1 MVALLFISFIV
12 CLALGVPVAFSLGV
26 SSLLYFIGNG
36 MSLYMF
42 AQRFFAGL
50 NSFTL
55 LCIPGFVFAGALM
68 NQGGITERLIGFC
81 NKIVGHITGGLSI
94 ANVVAS
100 MLFAGISGTALADTV
115 SVGGVL
121 IPAMKKDGY
130 DADFSCAV
138 TAASSCIGPI
148 IPPSVPM
155 IMAATMTGLS
165 VSKMFIAGMVP
176 GILMGVGMIFV
187 SWYISKKR
195 HYPKAEKRATL
206 KEILSTGKE
215 SFFAILMTLIILSGI
230 CFGIVTPTEASI
242 LAVVYGI
249 FVGFFIYKE
258 LTVKRLIDCMKST
271 VTSSAAIMVLVG
283 LANVFAYILTKEQI
297 PQMVAD
303 AMLSLTRNKYIILLL
318 INLLLIF
325 VGMFME
331 TIAAILILFPVLL
344 GLVTQVGVN
353 PIQFGVMCVLNLVLG
368 LCTPP
373 VGVCLFAATNI
384 GETKLTGVVKELVPY
399 LVSNFIVLILVT
411 YVPFLTAGIAELLLG
426 AG

>member
-1 MVALLFISFIV
+1 MVAVLFITFIV
-12 CLALGVPVAFSLGV
+12 CLALGVPVAFSLGL
-26 SSLLYFIGNG
+26 SSLVYFIGND

-55 LCIPGFVFAGALM
+55 LCIPGFVFAGSLM

-81 NKIVGHITGGLSI
+81 NKIVGHITGGLAI

-121 IPAMKKDGY
+121 IPSMKKEGY

-165 VSKMFIAGMVP
+165 VSKMFVAGMVP
-176 GILMGVGMIFV
+176 GILMGLGMIFV
-187 SWYISKKR
+187 SWYVSKKR
-195 HYPKAEKRATL
+195 HYPKAERRSTL
-206 KEILSTGKE
+206 KEVLVSAKE

-230 CFGIVTPTEASI
+230 CFGFVTPTEASI

-258 LTVKRLIDCMKST
+258 LTIPRLIESMKST
-271 VTSSAAIMVLVG
+271 VTSSAGIMVLVG
-283 LANVFAYILTKEQI
+283 MANVFAYILTKEQI

-303 AMLSLTRNKYIILLL
+303 AMLSLTSNKYIILIL
-318 INLLLIF
+318 INLLLVF

-344 GLVTQVGVN
+344 NLVLMVGVD
-353 PIQFGVMCVLNLVLG
+353 PIQFGVMVVLNLVLG

-384 GETKLTGVVKELVPY
+384 GETKLTGVVKELIPY
-399 LVSNFIVLILVT
+399 LISNFIVLGLVT
-411 YVPFLTAGIAELLLG
+411 FVPFLTSGIAEMLLG
-426 AG
+426 A

>member
-1 MVALLFISFIV
+1 MVALLFISFVV
-12 CLALGVPVAFSLGV
+12 CLALGVPVAFSLGI
-26 SSLLYFIGNG
+26 SSLLYFIGNN

-94 ANVVAS
+94 ANVAAS

-121 IPAMKKDGY
+121 IPAMKKEGY

-165 VSKMFIAGMVP
+165 VSKMFVAGMIP
-176 GILMGVGMIFV
+176 GILMGGGMIFV

-195 HYPKAEKRATL
+195 HYPKAERRATL
-206 KEILSTGKE
+206 REILSSAKE
-215 SFFAILMTLIILSGI
+215 SFFAILMTLIILSSIIG
-230 CFGIVTPTEASI
+230 GIVTPTEASI

-249 FVGFFIYKE
+249 LVGFFIYKE
-258 LTVKRLIDCMKST
+258 LTFKRLLDCMKST

-283 LANVFAYILTKEQI
+283 MANVFAYILTKEQI

-303 AMLSLTRNKYIILLL
+303 GMLALTQNKYIILIL

-344 GLVTQVGVN
+344 GLE
-353 PIQFGVMCVLNLVLG
+353 
-368 LCTPP
+368 
-373 VGVCLFAATNI
+373 I
-384 GETKLTGVVKELVPY
+384 GRASCRERVY
-399 LVSNFIVLILVT
+399 
-411 YVPFLTAGIAELLLG
+411 
-426 AG
+426 

>member
-1 MVALLFISFIV
+1 MVAVLFITFIV
-12 CLALGVPVAFSLGV
+12 CLALGVPVAFSLGL
-26 SSLLYFIGNG
+26 SSLVYFIGND

-55 LCIPGFVFAGALM
+55 LCIPGFVFAGSLM

-81 NKIVGHITGGLSI
+81 NKIVGHITGGLAI

-121 IPAMKKDGY
+121 IPSMKKEGY

-165 VSKMFIAGMVP
+165 VSKMFVAGMVP
-176 GILMGVGMIFV
+176 GILMGLGMIFV

-195 HYPKAEKRATL
+195 HYPKAERRSTL
-206 KEILSTGKE
+206 KEVLVSAKE

-230 CFGIVTPTEASI
+230 CFGFVTPTEASI

-258 LTVKRLIDCMKST
+258 LTIPRLIESMKST
-271 VTSSAAIMVLVG
+271 VTSSAGIMVLVG
-283 LANVFAYILTKEQI
+283 MANVFAYILTKEQI

-303 AMLSLTRNKYIILLL
+303 AMLSLTSNKYIILIL
-318 INLLLIF
+318 INLLLVF

-344 GLVTQVGVN
+344 NLVLMVGVD
-353 PIQFGVMCVLNLVLG
+353 PLQFGVMVVLNLVLG

-384 GETKLTGVVKELVPY
+384 GETKLTGVVKELIPY
-399 LVSNFIVLILVT
+399 LISNFIVLGLVT
-411 YVPFLTAGIAELLLG
+411 FVPFLTSGIAEMLLG
-426 AG
+426 A

>member
-1 MVALLFISFIV
+1 MVAVLFITFIV
-12 CLALGVPVAFSLGV
+12 CLGLGVPVAFSLGL
-26 SSLLYFIGNG
+26 SSLVYFIGND

-55 LCIPGFVFAGALM
+55 LCIPGFVFAGSLM

-81 NKIVGHITGGLSI
+81 NKIVGHITGGLAI

-121 IPAMKKDGY
+121 IPSMKKEGY

-165 VSKMFIAGMVP
+165 VSKMFVAGMVP
-176 GILMGVGMIFV
+176 GILMGLGMIFV

-195 HYPKAEKRATL
+195 HYPKAEKRSTL
-206 KEILSTGKE
+206 KEVLVSAKE

-230 CFGIVTPTEASI
+230 CFGFVTPTEASI

-258 LTVKRLIDCMKST
+258 LTIPRLIESMKST
-271 VTSSAAIMVLVG
+271 VTSSAGIMVLVG
-283 LANVFAYILTKEQI
+283 MANVFAYILTKEQI

-303 AMLSLTRNKYIILLL
+303 AMLSLTSNKYIILIL
-318 INLLLIF
+318 INLLLVF

-344 GLVTQVGVN
+344 NLVLMVGVD
-353 PIQFGVMCVLNLVLG
+353 PIQFGVMVVLNLVLG

-384 GETKLTGVVKELVPY
+384 GETKLTGVVKELIPY
-399 LVSNFIVLILVT
+399 LISNFIVLGLVT
-411 YVPFLTAGIAELLLG
+411 FVPFLTSGIAEMLLG
-426 AG
+426 A

>member
-1 MVALLFISFIV
+1 MVAVLFIVFLI
-12 CLALGVPVAFSLGV
+12 CLAVGFPVAFSLGI
-26 SSLLYFIGNG
+26 SSLVYFIGND

-42 AQRFFAGL
+42 AQRFFGGL

-55 LCIPGFVFAGALM
+55 LCIPGFVFAGSLM

-81 NKIVGHITGGLSI
+81 NKLIGHIRGGLAI
-94 ANVVAS
+94 ANVLAS

-115 SVGGVL
+115 SVGGIL
-121 IPAMKKDGY
+121 IPAMKKEGY
-130 DADFSCAV
+130 DSDFSCAV

-165 VSKMFIAGMVP
+165 VGKMFAAGIIP
-176 GILMGVGMIFV
+176 GILMGGGMILV
-187 SWYISKKR
+187 SYWISVKR
-195 HYPKAEKRATL
+195 NYPKAERRSTI
-206 KEILSTGKE
+206 KEILSSAKE
-215 SFFAILMTLIILSGI
+215 SFFAILMTLIILSSI
-230 CFGIVTPTEASI
+230 LFGIVTPTEASI

-258 LTVKRLIDCMKST
+258 LTMERLIKCMKDT
-271 VTSSAAIMVLVG
+271 AVSSAAIMVLVG
-283 LANVFAYILTKEQI
+283 MANVFAYILTKEQI

-303 AMLSLTRNKYIILLL
+303 LMLSITSNKYIILIL
-318 INLLLIF
+318 INLLLVF

-344 GLVTQVGVN
+344 NLVIGVGVD
-353 PIQFGVMCVLNLVLG
+353 PIQFGVMVVLNLVIG

-384 GETKLTGVVKELVPY
+384 GETKLTGVIKELVPY
-399 LVSNFIVLILVT
+399 LICNFGVLVLVT
-411 YVPFLTAGIAELLLG
+411 FVPFITTGIATLIMG
-426 AG
+426 

>member
-1 MVALLFISFIV
+1 MVAVLFIVFLI
-12 CLALGVPVAFSLGV
+12 CLAVGFPVAFSLGI
-26 SSLLYFIGNG
+26 SSLVYFIGND

-42 AQRFFAGL
+42 AQRFFGGL

-55 LCIPGFVFAGALM
+55 LCIPGFVFAGSLM

-81 NKIVGHITGGLSI
+81 NKLIGHIRGGLAI
-94 ANVVAS
+94 ANVLAS

-115 SVGGVL
+115 SVGGIL
-121 IPAMKKDGY
+121 IPAMKKEGY
-130 DADFSCAV
+130 DSDFSCAV

-165 VSKMFIAGMVP
+165 VGKMFAAGIIP
-176 GILMGVGMIFV
+176 GILMGGGMILV
-187 SWYISKKR
+187 SYWISVKR
-195 HYPKAEKRATL
+195 NYPKAERRSTI
-206 KEILSTGKE
+206 KEILSSAKE
-215 SFFAILMTLIILSGI
+215 SFFAILMTLIILSSI
-230 CFGIVTPTEASI
+230 LFGIVTPTEASI

-258 LTVKRLIDCMKST
+258 LTMERLIKCMKDT
-271 VTSSAAIMVLVG
+271 AVSSAAIMVLVG
-283 LANVFAYILTKEQI
+283 MANVFAYILTKEQI

-303 AMLSLTRNKYIILLL
+303 LMLSITSNKYIILIL
-318 INLLLIF
+318 INLLLVF

-344 GLVTQVGVN
+344 NLVIGVGVD
-353 PIQFGVMCVLNLVLG
+353 PIQFGVMVVLNLVIG

-384 GETKLTGVVKELVPY
+384 GETKLTGVIKELVPY
-399 LVSNFIVLILVT
+399 LICNFSVLLLVT
-411 YVPFLTAGIAELLLG
+411 FVPFITTGIATLIMG
-426 AG
+426 

>member
-1 MVALLFISFIV
+1 MVAVLFIVFLL
-12 CLALGVPVAFSLGV
+12 CLATGFPVAFSLGI
-26 SSLLYFIGNG
+26 SSLVYFIGND

-42 AQRFFAGL
+42 AQRFFGGL

-55 LCIPGFVFAGALM
+55 LCIPGFVFAGSLM

-81 NKIVGHITGGLSI
+81 NKLIGHIRGGLAI
-94 ANVVAS
+94 ANVLAS

-115 SVGGVL
+115 YVGGIL
-121 IPAMKKDGY
+121 IPAMKKEGY
-130 DADFSCAV
+130 DSDFSCAV

-165 VSKMFIAGMVP
+165 VGKMFAAGIVP
-176 GILMGVGMIFV
+176 GILMGGGMILV
-187 SWYISKKR
+187 SYWISVKR
-195 HYPKAEKRATL
+195 KYPKAERRSTL
-206 KEILSTGKE
+206 KEILSSAKE
-215 SFFAILMTLIILSGI
+215 SFFAILMTLIIMSSIL
-230 CFGIVTPTEASI
+230 FGVVTPTEASI

-258 LTVKRLIDCMKST
+258 LTWARLLKCMKDT
-271 VTSSAAIMVLVG
+271 AVSSAAIMVLVG
-283 LANVFAYILTKEQI
+283 MANVFAYILTKEQI

-303 AMLSLTRNKYIILLL
+303 AMLSLTSNKYIILIL
-318 INLLLIF
+318 INFLLVF

-344 GLVTQVGVN
+344 NLVIGVGVD
-353 PIQFGVMCVLNLVLG
+353 PIQFGVMVVLNLVIG

-384 GETKLTGVVKELVPY
+384 GETKLTGVIKELVPY
-399 LVSNFIVLILVT
+399 LICNFSVLLLVT
-411 YVPFLTAGIAELLLG
+411 FVPAITTGVASLFMG
-426 AG
+426 

>member
-1 MVALLFISFIV
+1 MVAVLFITFIV
-12 CLALGVPVAFSLGV
+12 CLALGVPVAFSLGL
-26 SSLLYFIGNG
+26 SSLVYFIGND

-55 LCIPGFVFAGALM
+55 LCIPGFVFAGSLM

-81 NKIVGHITGGLSI
+81 NKIVGHITGGLAI

-121 IPAMKKDGY
+121 IPSMKKEGY

-176 GILMGVGMIFV
+176 GILMGLGMIFV

-195 HYPKAEKRATL
+195 HYPKAERRSTL
-206 KEILSTGKE
+206 KEILVSAKE

-230 CFGIVTPTEASI
+230 CFGFVTPTEASI

-258 LTVKRLIDCMKST
+258 LTIPRLIESMKST
-271 VTSSAAIMVLVG
+271 VTSSAGIMVLVG
-283 LANVFAYILTKEQI
+283 MANVFAYILTKEQI

-303 AMLSLTRNKYIILLL
+303 AMLSLTSNKYIILIL
-318 INLLLIF
+318 INLLLVF

-344 GLVTQVGVN
+344 NLVLMVGVN
-353 PIQFGVMCVLNLVLG
+353 PIQFGVMVVLNLVLG

-384 GETKLTGVVKELVPY
+384 GETKLTGVVKELIPY
-399 LVSNFIVLILVT
+399 LVSNFIVLGLVT
-411 YVPFLTAGIAELLLG
+411 FVPFLTSGIAELLLG
-426 AG
+426 A

>member
-1 MVALLFISFIV
+1 MVAVLFIVFLL
-12 CLALGVPVAFSLGV
+12 CLATGFPVAFSLGI
-26 SSLLYFIGNG
+26 SSLVYFIGND

-42 AQRFFAGL
+42 AQRFFGGL

-55 LCIPGFVFAGALM
+55 LCIPGFVFAGSLM

-81 NKIVGHITGGLSI
+81 NKLIGHIRGGLAI
-94 ANVVAS
+94 ANVLAS

-115 SVGGVL
+115 SVGGIL
-121 IPAMKKDGY
+121 IPAMKKEGY
-130 DADFSCAV
+130 DSDFSCAV

-165 VSKMFIAGMVP
+165 VGKMFAAGIIP
-176 GILMGVGMIFV
+176 GILMGGGMILV
-187 SWYISKKR
+187 SYWISVKR
-195 HYPKAEKRATL
+195 NYPKAERRSTM
-206 KEILSTGKE
+206 KEILSSAKE
-215 SFFAILMTLIILSGI
+215 SFFAILMTLIILSSI
-230 CFGIVTPTEASI
+230 LFGVVTPTEASI
-242 LAVVYGI
+242 LAVVYGV

-258 LTVKRLIDCMKST
+258 LTMERLIKCMKDT
-271 VTSSAAIMVLVG
+271 AVSSAAIMVLVG
-283 LANVFAYILTKEQI
+283 MANVFAYILTKEQI

-303 AMLSLTRNKYIILLL
+303 FMLSITSNKYIILIL

-344 GLVTQVGVN
+344 NLVIGVGVD
-353 PIQFGVMCVLNLVLG
+353 PIQFGVIVVLNLVLG

-384 GETKLTGVVKELVPY
+384 GETKLTGVIKELVPY
-399 LVSNFIVLILVT
+399 LICNFTVLALVT
-411 YVPFLTAGIAELLLG
+411 FIPFITTGIASLVMG
-426 AG
+426 

>member
-1 MVALLFISFIV
+1 MVAVLFITFIV
-12 CLALGVPVAFSLGV
+12 CLALGVPDAFSLGL
-26 SSLLYFIGNG
+26 SSLVYFIGND

-55 LCIPGFVFAGALM
+55 LCIPGFVFAGSLM

-81 NKIVGHITGGLSI
+81 NKIVGHITGGLAI

-121 IPAMKKDGY
+121 IPSMKKEGY

-165 VSKMFIAGMVP
+165 VSKMFVAGMVP
-176 GILMGVGMIFV
+176 GILMGLGMIFV

-195 HYPKAEKRATL
+195 HYPKAEKRSTL
-206 KEILSTGKE
+206 KEVLVSAKE

-230 CFGIVTPTEASI
+230 CFGFVTPTEASI

-258 LTVKRLIDCMKST
+258 LTIPRLIESMKST
-271 VTSSAAIMVLVG
+271 VTSSAGIMVLVG
-283 LANVFAYILTKEQI
+283 MANVFAYILTKEQI

-303 AMLSLTRNKYIILLL
+303 AMLSLTSNKYIILIL
-318 INLLLIF
+318 INLLLVF

-344 GLVTQVGVN
+344 NLVLMVGVD
-353 PIQFGVMCVLNLVLG
+353 PIQFGVMVVLNLVLG

-384 GETKLTGVVKELVPY
+384 GETKLTGVVKELIPY
-399 LVSNFIVLILVT
+399 LISNFIVLGLVT
-411 YVPFLTAGIAELLLG
+411 FVPFLTSGIAEMLLG
-426 AG
+426 A

>member
-1 MVALLFISFIV
+1 MVAVLFITFLV
-12 CLALGVPVAFSLGV
+12 CLALGVPVAFSLGI
-26 SSLLYFIGNG
+26 SSLVYFIGNG

-55 LCIPGFVFAGALM
+55 LCIPGFVLCGSLM
-68 NQGGITERLIGFC
+68 NQGGITERLIGFV
-81 NKIVGHITGGLSI
+81 NKLVGHITGGLAI
-94 ANVVAS
+94 ANVGVS

-121 IPAMKKDGY
+121 IPAMKKEGY

-155 IMAATMTGLS
+155 IMAATMSSLS
-165 VSKMFIAGMVP
+165 VSKMFMAGIAP
-176 GILMGVGMIFV
+176 GILLGGGMILV
-187 SWYISKKR
+187 AYIISKKR
-195 HYPKAEKRATL
+195 NYPKTERMATI
-206 KEILSTGKE
+206 KEILLSGKE
-215 SFFAILMTLIILSGI
+215 SFFAIMMTLIILVGI
-230 CFGIVTPTEASI
+230 IGGIVTPTEASI
-242 LAVVYGI
+242 IAVVYGVL
-249 FVGFFIYKE
+249 VGFFIYKE
-258 LTVKRLIDCMKST
+258 LTIKRLLKCMKDT
-271 VTSSAAIMVLVG
+271 AVSSAGIMVLVG

-303 AMLSLTRNKYIILLL
+303 AMLSLTTNKYIILLL
-318 INLLLIF
+318 INLLLLF

-344 GLVTQVGVN
+344 GVVTSVGVD
-353 PIQFGVMCVLNLVLG
+353 PIHFGVIMVLNLVLG

-384 GETKLTGVVKELVPY
+384 GECKLTDVVKELMPF
-399 LVSNFIVLILVT
+399 LVANFTVLLLVT
-411 YVPFLTAGIAELLLG
+411 YVPFLTTGIANIILG
-426 AG
+426 A

>member
-1 MVALLFISFIV
+1 MVAVLFITFIV
-12 CLALGVPVAFSLGV
+12 CLGLGVPVAFSLGL
-26 SSLLYFIGNG
+26 SSLVYFIGND

-55 LCIPGFVFAGALM
+55 LCIPGFVFAGSLM

-81 NKIVGHITGGLSI
+81 NKIVGHITGGLAI

-121 IPAMKKDGY
+121 KKEGY

-165 VSKMFIAGMVP
+165 VSKMFVAGMVP
-176 GILMGVGMIFV
+176 GILMGLGMIFV

-195 HYPKAEKRATL
+195 HYPKAERRSTL
-206 KEILSTGKE
+206 KEVLVSAKE

-230 CFGIVTPTEASI
+230 CFGFVTPTEASI

-258 LTVKRLIDCMKST
+258 LTIPRLIESMKST
-271 VTSSAAIMVLVG
+271 VTSSAGIMVLVG
-283 LANVFAYILTKEQI
+283 MANVFAYILTKEQI

-303 AMLSLTRNKYIILLL
+303 AMLSLTSNKYIILIL
-318 INLLLIF
+318 INLLLVF

-344 GLVTQVGVN
+344 NLVLMVGVD
-353 PIQFGVMCVLNLVLG
+353 PIQFGVMVVLNLVLG

-384 GETKLTGVVKELVPY
+384 GETKLTGVVKELIPY
-399 LVSNFIVLILVT
+399 LISNFIVLGLVT
-411 YVPFLTAGIAELLLG
+411 FVPFLTSGIAEMLLG
-426 AG
+426 A

>member
-1 MVALLFISFIV
+1 MVAVLFISFVI
-12 CLALGVPVAFSLGV
+12 CLAIGVPVAFSLGI
-26 SSLLYFIGNG
+26 SSLLYFLGSH

-55 LCIPGFVFAGALM
+55 LCIPGFVFAGSLM

-81 NKIVGHITGGLSI
+81 NKLVGHITGGLAI

-100 MLFAGISGTALADTV
+100 MFFAGISGTALADTV
-115 SVGGVL
+115 SIGGIL
-121 IPAMKKDGY
+121 IPAMKKEGY

-165 VSKMFIAGMVP
+165 VSKMFMAGIVP
-176 GILMGVGMIFV
+176 GVLLGGGMILV
-187 SWYISKKR
+187 SYYISKKR
-195 HYPKAEKRATL
+195 SYPKAERRATL
-206 KEILSTGKE
+206 REILSSAKE
-215 SFFAILMTLIILSGI
+215 SFFAILMTIIILATI
-230 CFGIVTPTEASI
+230 CFGFVTPTEASI
-242 LAVVYGI
+242 IAVVYGVL
-249 FVGFFIYKE
+249 VGFFIYKG
-258 LTVKRLIDCMKST
+258 LTIKNLIACMKST
-271 VTSSAAIMVLVG
+271 VISSSAIMVLVG
-283 LANVFAYILTKEQI
+283 MANVFAYILTKEQI

-303 AMLSLTRNKYIILLL
+303 AILSFTTNRYIILIL

-344 GLVTQVGVN
+344 NLVTSVGVD
-353 PIQFGVMCVLNLVLG
+353 PIQFGVMAVLNLVLG

-384 GETKLTGVVKELVPY
+384 GETKLTSVIRSLVPY
-399 LVSNFIVLILVT
+399 LAANFCVLLLVTFCPPITVGVANLILGG
-411 YVPFLTAGIAELLLG
+411 L
-426 AG
+426 

>member
-1 MVALLFISFIV
+1 
-12 CLALGVPVAFSLGV
+12 
-26 SSLLYFIGNG
+26 

-55 LCIPGFVFAGALM
+55 LCIPGFVFAGSLM

-81 NKIVGHITGGLSI
+81 NKIVGHITGGLAI

-121 IPAMKKDGY
+121 IPSMKKEGY

-165 VSKMFIAGMVP
+165 VSKMFVAGMVP
-176 GILMGVGMIFV
+176 GILMGLGMIFV

-195 HYPKAEKRATL
+195 HYPKAERRSTL
-206 KEILSTGKE
+206 KEVLVSAKE

-230 CFGIVTPTEASI
+230 CFGFVTPAEASI

-258 LTVKRLIDCMKST
+258 LTIPRLIESMKST
-271 VTSSAAIMVLVG
+271 VTSSAGIMVLVG
-283 LANVFAYILTKEQI
+283 MANVFAYILTKEQI

-303 AMLSLTRNKYIILLL
+303 AMLSLTSNKYIILIL
-318 INLLLIF
+318 INLLLVF

-344 GLVTQVGVN
+344 NLVLMVGVD
-353 PIQFGVMCVLNLVLG
+353 PIQFGVMVVLNLVLG

-384 GETKLTGVVKELVPY
+384 GETKLTGVVKELIPY
-399 LVSNFIVLILVT
+399 LISNFIVLGLVT
-411 YVPFLTAGIAELLLG
+411 FVPFLTSGIAEMLLG
-426 AG
+426 A

>member
-1 MVALLFISFIV
+1 MVAVLFITFIV
-12 CLALGVPVAFSLGV
+12 CLGLGVPVAFSLGL
-26 SSLLYFIGNG
+26 SSLVYFIGND

-55 LCIPGFVFAGALM
+55 LCIPGFVFAGSLM

-81 NKIVGHITGGLSI
+81 NKIVGHITGGLAI

-121 IPAMKKDGY
+121 IPSMKKEGY

-165 VSKMFIAGMVP
+165 VSKMFVAGMVP
-176 GILMGVGMIFV
+176 GILMGLGMIFV

-195 HYPKAEKRATL
+195 HYPKAERRSTL
-206 KEILSTGKE
+206 KEVLVSAKE

-230 CFGIVTPTEASI
+230 CFGFVTPTEASI

-258 LTVKRLIDCMKST
+258 LTIPRLIESMKST
-271 VTSSAAIMVLVG
+271 VTSSAGIMVLVG
-283 LANVFAYILTKEQI
+283 MANVFAYILTKEQI

-303 AMLSLTRNKYIILLL
+303 AMLSLTSNKYIILIL
-318 INLLLIF
+318 INLLLVF

-344 GLVTQVGVN
+344 NLVLMVGVY
-353 PIQFGVMCVLNLVLG
+353 PIQFGVMVVLNLVLG

-373 VGVCLFAATNI
+373 VGGCLFAATNI
-384 GETKLTGVVKELVPY
+384 GETKLTGVVKELIPY
-399 LVSNFIVLILVT
+399 LISNFIVLGLVT
-411 YVPFLTAGIAELLLG
+411 FVPFLTSGIAEMLLG
-426 AG
+426 A

>member
-1 MVALLFISFIV
+1 MVAVLFISFVV
-12 CLALGVPVAFSLGV
+12 CLALGVPVAFSLGI
-26 SSLLYFIGNG
+26 SSLIYFIGND

-81 NKIVGHITGGLSI
+81 NKIVGHITGGLAI

-100 MLFAGISGTALADTV
+100 MIFAGISGTALADTV
-115 SVGGVL
+115 SVGGIL
-121 IPAMKKDGY
+121 IPAMKKEGY

-165 VSKMFIAGMVP
+165 VSKMFVAGMVP

-187 SWYISKKR
+187 SYIISKKR
-195 HYPKAEKRATL
+195 NYPKAEKRATL
-206 KEILSTGKE
+206 MEIIRSAKE
-215 SFFAILMTLIILSGI
+215 SFFAILMTLIILSSI
-230 CFGIVTPTEASI
+230 LFGIVTPTEASI

-258 LTVKRLIDCMKST
+258 LTVKSLIACMKST
-271 VTSSAAIMVLVG
+271 AVSSAAIMVLVG
-283 LANVFAYILTKEQI
+283 MANVFAYILTKEQI

-303 AMLSLTRNKYIILLL
+303 LMLSITTNKYIILIL

-344 GLVTQVGVN
+344 NLVTQVGVD
-353 PIQFGVMCVLNLVLG
+353 PIQFGVIVVLNLVLG

-384 GETKLTGVVKELVPY
+384 GETKLTGVIKELVPY
-399 LVSNFIVLILVT
+399 LICNFTVLALVT
-411 YVPFLTAGIAELLLG
+411 FVPALTGGLANAILG
-426 AG
+426 

>member
-1 MVALLFISFIV
+1 MVAVLFIVFLL
-12 CLALGVPVAFSLGV
+12 CLATGFPVAFSLGI
-26 SSLLYFIGNG
+26 SSLVYFIGND

-42 AQRFFAGL
+42 AQRFFGGL

-55 LCIPGFVFAGALM
+55 LCIPGFVFAGSLM

-81 NKIVGHITGGLSI
+81 NKLIGHIRGGLAI
-94 ANVVAS
+94 ANVLAS

-115 SVGGVL
+115 SVGGIL
-121 IPAMKKDGY
+121 IPAMKKEGY
-130 DADFSCAV
+130 DSDFSCAV

-165 VSKMFIAGMVP
+165 VGKMFAAGIIP
-176 GILMGVGMIFV
+176 GILMGGGMILV
-187 SWYISKKR
+187 SYWISVKR
-195 HYPKAEKRATL
+195 NYPKAERRATL
-206 KEILSTGKE
+206 KEIMSSAKE
-215 SFFAILMTLIILSGI
+215 SFFAILMTLIILSSI
-230 CFGIVTPTEASI
+230 LFGIVTPTEASI

-249 FVGFFIYKE
+249 FVGFFVYKE
-258 LTVKRLIDCMKST
+258 LTVARLIKCMKDT
-271 VTSSAAIMVLVG
+271 AVSSAAIMVLVG
-283 LANVFAYILTKEQI
+283 MANVFAYILTKEQI

-303 AMLSLTRNKYIILLL
+303 AMLALTSNKYIILIL
-318 INLLLIF
+318 INLLLVF

-344 GLVTQVGVN
+344 NLVISVGVD
-353 PIQFGVMCVLNLVLG
+353 PIQFGVIVVLNLVLG

-384 GETKLTGVVKELVPY
+384 GETKLTGVIKELVPY
-399 LVSNFIVLILVT
+399 LICNFTVLLLVT
-411 YVPFLTAGIAELLLG
+411 FVPFITTGSANLIMG
-426 AG
+426 

>member
-1 MVALLFISFIV
+1 MVAVLFITFIV
-12 CLALGVPVAFSLGV
+12 CLGLGVPVAFSLGL
-26 SSLLYFIGNG
+26 SSLVYFIGND

-55 LCIPGFVFAGALM
+55 LCIPGFVFAGSLM

-81 NKIVGHITGGLSI
+81 NKIVGHITGGLAI

-115 SVGGVL
+115 RVGGVL
-121 IPAMKKDGY
+121 IPSRKNEGY
-130 DADFSCAV
+130 DGDFSGAV
-138 TAASSCIGPI
+138 TAASFWIGPI

-165 VSKMFIAGMVP
+165 VSKMFVAGMVP
-176 GILMGVGMIFV
+176 GILMGLGMIFV

-195 HYPKAEKRATL
+195 HYPKAERRSTL
-206 KEILSTGKE
+206 KEVLVSAKE

-230 CFGIVTPTEASI
+230 CFGFVTPTEASI

-258 LTVKRLIDCMKST
+258 LTIPRLIESMKST
-271 VTSSAAIMVLVG
+271 VTSSAGIMVLVG
-283 LANVFAYILTKEQI
+283 MANVFAYILTKEQI

-303 AMLSLTRNKYIILLL
+303 AMLSLTSNKYIILIL
-318 INLLLIF
+318 INLLLVF

-344 GLVTQVGVN
+344 NLVLMVGVD
-353 PIQFGVMCVLNLVLG
+353 PIQFGVMVVLNLVLG

-384 GETKLTGVVKELVPY
+384 GETKLTGVVKELIPY
-399 LVSNFIVLILVT
+399 LISNFIVLGLVT
-411 YVPFLTAGIAELLLG
+411 FVPFLTSGIAEMLLG
-426 AG
+426 A

>member
-1 MVALLFISFIV
+1 MVAVLFIVFLL
-12 CLALGVPVAFSLGV
+12 CLATGFPVAFSLGI
-26 SSLLYFIGNG
+26 SSLVYFIGND

-42 AQRFFAGL
+42 AQRFFGGL

-55 LCIPGFVFAGALM
+55 LCIPGFVFAGSLM

-81 NKIVGHITGGLSI
+81 NKLIGHIRGGLAI
-94 ANVVAS
+94 ANVLAS

-115 SVGGVL
+115 SVGGIL
-121 IPAMKKDGY
+121 IPAMKKEGY
-130 DADFSCAV
+130 DSDFSCAV

-165 VSKMFIAGMVP
+165 VGKMFAAGIIP
-176 GILMGVGMIFV
+176 GILMGGGMILV
-187 SWYISKKR
+187 SYWISVKR
-195 HYPKAEKRATL
+195 NYPKAERRATL
-206 KEILSTGKE
+206 KEIMSSAKE
-215 SFFAILMTLIILSGI
+215 SFFAILMTLIILSSI
-230 CFGIVTPTEASI
+230 LFGVVTPTEASI

-258 LTVKRLIDCMKST
+258 LTVERLIKCMKDT
-271 VTSSAAIMVLVG
+271 AVSSAAIMVLVG
-283 LANVFAYILTKEQI
+283 MANVFAYILTKEQI

-303 AMLSLTRNKYIILLL
+303 AMLALTTNKYIILIL
-318 INLLLIF
+318 INLLLVF

-344 GLVTQVGVN
+344 NLVIGVGVD
-353 PIQFGVMCVLNLVLG
+353 PIQFGVMVVLNLVIG

-384 GETKLTGVVKELVPY
+384 GETKLTGVIKELVPY
-399 LVSNFIVLILVT
+399 LICNFGVLILVT
-411 YVPFLTAGIAELLLG
+411 FVPAITTGIATLIMG
-426 AG
+426 

>member
-1 MVALLFISFIV
+1 MVAVLFITFIV
-12 CLALGVPVAFSLGV
+12 CLALGVPVAFSLGL
-26 SSLLYFIGNG
+26 SSLVYFIGND

-55 LCIPGFVFAGALM
+55 LCIPGFVFAGSMM

-81 NKIVGHITGGLSI
+81 NKIVGHITGGLAI

-121 IPAMKKDGY
+121 IPSMKKEGY

-165 VSKMFIAGMVP
+165 VSKMFVAGMVP
-176 GILMGVGMIFV
+176 GILMGLGMIFV

-195 HYPKAEKRATL
+195 HYPKAERRSTL
-206 KEILSTGKE
+206 KEVLVSAKE

-230 CFGIVTPTEASI
+230 CFGFVTPTEASI

-258 LTVKRLIDCMKST
+258 LTIPRLIESMKST
-271 VTSSAAIMVLVG
+271 VTSSAGIMVLVG
-283 LANVFAYILTKEQI
+283 MANVFAYILTKEQI

-303 AMLSLTRNKYIILLL
+303 AMLSLTSNKYIILIL
-318 INLLLIF
+318 INLLLVF

-344 GLVTQVGVN
+344 NLVLMVGVD
-353 PIQFGVMCVLNLVLG
+353 PIQFGVMVVLNLVLG

-384 GETKLTGVVKELVPY
+384 GETKLTGVVKELIPY
-399 LVSNFIVLILVT
+399 LISNFIVLGLVT
-411 YVPFLTAGIAELLLG
+411 FVPFLTSGIAEMLLG
-426 AG
+426 A

>member
-1 MVALLFISFIV
+1 MVAVLFITFIV
-12 CLALGVPVAFSLGV
+12 CLGLGVPVAFSLGL
-26 SSLLYFIGNG
+26 SSLVYFIGND

-55 LCIPGFVFAGALM
+55 LCIPGFVFAGSLM

-81 NKIVGHITGGLSI
+81 NKIVGHITGGLAI

-121 IPAMKKDGY
+121 IPSMKKEGY

-165 VSKMFIAGMVP
+165 VSKMFVAGMVP
-176 GILMGVGMIFV
+176 GILMGLGMIFV

-195 HYPKAEKRATL
+195 HYPKAERRSTL
-206 KEILSTGKE
+206 KEVLVSAKE

-230 CFGIVTPTEASI
+230 CFGFVTPTEDSI

-258 LTVKRLIDCMKST
+258 LTIPRLIESMKST
-271 VTSSAAIMVLVG
+271 VTSSAGIMVLVG
-283 LANVFAYILTKEQI
+283 MANVFAYILTKEQI

-303 AMLSLTRNKYIILLL
+303 AMLSLTSNKYIILIL
-318 INLLLIF
+318 INLLLVF

-344 GLVTQVGVN
+344 NLVLMVGVD
-353 PIQFGVMCVLNLVLG
+353 PIQFGVMVVLNLVLG

-384 GETKLTGVVKELVPY
+384 GETKLTGVVKELIPY
-399 LVSNFIVLILVT
+399 LISNFIVLGLVT
-411 YVPFLTAGIAELLLG
+411 FVPFLTSGIAEMLLG
-426 AG
+426 A

>member
-1 MVALLFISFIV
+1 MVAVLFITFIV
-12 CLALGVPVAFSLGV
+12 CLGLGVPVAFSLGL
-26 SSLLYFIGNG
+26 SSLVYFIGND

-55 LCIPGFVFAGALM
+55 LCIPGFVFAGSLM

-81 NKIVGHITGGLSI
+81 NKIVGHITGGLAI

-121 IPAMKKDGY
+121 IPSMKKEGY

-165 VSKMFIAGMVP
+165 VSKMFVAGMVP
-176 GILMGVGMIFV
+176 GILMGLGMIFV

-195 HYPKAEKRATL
+195 HYPKAERRSTL
-206 KEILSTGKE
+206 KEVLVSAKE

-230 CFGIVTPTEASI
+230 CFGFVTPTEASI

-258 LTVKRLIDCMKST
+258 LTIPRLIESMKST
-271 VTSSAAIMVLVG
+271 VTSSAGIMVLVG
-283 LANVFAYILTKEQI
+283 MANVFAYILTKEQI

-303 AMLSLTRNKYIILLL
+303 AMLSLTSNKYIILIL
-318 INLLLIF
+318 INLLLVF

-344 GLVTQVGVN
+344 NLVLMVGVDS
-353 PIQFGVMCVLNLVLG
+353 IQFGVMVVLNLVLG

-384 GETKLTGVVKELVPY
+384 GETKLTGVVKELIPY
-399 LVSNFIVLILVT
+399 LISNFIVLGLVT
-411 YVPFLTAGIAELLLG
+411 FVPFLTSGIAEMLLG
-426 AG
+426 A